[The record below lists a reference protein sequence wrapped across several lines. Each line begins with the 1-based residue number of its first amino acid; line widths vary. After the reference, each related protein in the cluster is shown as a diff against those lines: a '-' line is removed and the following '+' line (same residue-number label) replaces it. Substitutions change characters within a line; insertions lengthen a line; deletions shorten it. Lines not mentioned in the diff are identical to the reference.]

1 MPYPN
6 EHAAR
11 QTSPGSWETYSR
23 LHPQDWPEGID
34 LIRGC
39 RTEDG
44 ETVCGVQS
52 IRIDSSRFTVAEAN
66 RWLSRL
72 GFRLVNEPA
81 VDTEDDD

>member
-11 QTSPGSWETYSR
+11 QTSPGSWETYTR
-23 LHPQDWPEGID
+23 IHPYGWPKGID
-34 LIRGC
+34 MVRGC

-44 ETVCGVQS
+44 IIVCGVQS
-52 IRIDSSRFTVAEAN
+52 IRIDSSRYTVAEAN

-81 VDTEDDD
+81 VDTEDED